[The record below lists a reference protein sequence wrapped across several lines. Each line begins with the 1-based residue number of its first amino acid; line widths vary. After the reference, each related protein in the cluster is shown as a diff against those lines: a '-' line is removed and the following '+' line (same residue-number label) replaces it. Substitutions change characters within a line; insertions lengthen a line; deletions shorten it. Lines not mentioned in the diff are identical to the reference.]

1 MEGSGRN
8 WIRIHDTGYNIPY
21 IYYVIINQERSY
33 IENFLSIKGSGK
45 NFTCYLFSR
54 CVRIRRCIEESSQT
68 HPLKAKFWYK
78 KNARKLPVLSS
89 ASKCQ
94 VKERLAG
101 LASISQARSTLS
113 CTDMKTVLRSLSIS
127 LQRGVNQTS
136 RLSVSDWPR
145 PFDHEV
151 QGVGHE
157 KK

>member
-1 MEGSGRN
+1 
-8 WIRIHDTGYNIPY
+8 
-21 IYYVIINQERSY
+21 
-33 IENFLSIKGSGK
+33 
-45 NFTCYLFSR
+45 
-54 CVRIRRCIEESSQT
+54 
-68 HPLKAKFWYK
+68 
-78 KNARKLPVLSS
+78 VLSS

-113 CTDMKTVLRSLSIS
+113 CTDMKTMPRSLSIS

-151 QGVGHE
+151 QGGGRVGHE
-157 KK
+157 KKFYPKKINIYRA